1 MAHLLPAIL
10 LAIMGRGCTAF
21 HAPNAVYCNNVNI
34 SVGAPSS
41 SQHLRV
47 VKEGGRRR
55 LLFHSSLFPSTPF
68 RMSASNADTNGDD
81 DDDEIERLRETASKL
96 RAEAQEAEKALE
108 GTRSTGEGTTYVKPV
123 EYIDLRD
130 SCWEI
135 T

>member
-1 MAHLLPAIL
+1 MAPLLPAML

-21 HAPNAVYCNNVNI
+21 HAPNAII

-55 LLFHSSLFPSTPF
+55 LLFHSSLFPRTPF
-68 RMSASNADTNGDD
+68 RMSTSNADTNG